1 MRVKL
6 VTFGC
11 SNNLAESEIMCG
23 LLRKAGYE
31 IVETGE
37 DVRIVN
43 VCSVKGPS
51 LNKGLKEAKASKA
64 PVVVAGCIPA
74 ESIKAIKKVRDDLSL
89 LSTHNFDKIADIV
102 DKTSKG
108 LFVDVLEKGKKVK
121 VCLPKIRKNP
131 IVNIVPISSG
141 CKGECTYCS
150 VRPIKGKLFSY
161 DEALIIE
168 EATNSV
174 AEGCKEI
181 WLTAQDTGAY
191 GLDIGSS
198 LPKLLKKIL
207 SLDGDFKVRLGMA
220 NPNFIFRY
228 LDEMVELLKHP
239 KMFKFLHIP
248 VQAGS
253 DRVLWMMKR
262 PYNSS
267 QYRKIVAKLK
277 EAHPDLT
284 VSTDIIVGF
293 PTESQEEF
301 MESVKLITDT
311 KPGVLNLSKYWP
323 RPGTEAA
330 ALKLIEGD
338 TMKER
343 SAKIKE
349 AFDEAALENNKK
361 WIGWEG
367 DVLID
372 EEGKNKTFIGRNYA
386 YKPVIV
392 KGKLKIGDSVKVK
405 IKKATTHDL
414 RA

>member
-1 MRVKL
+1 MKVKII
-6 VTFGC
+6 TFGC

-23 LLRKAGYE
+23 LLERAGHK
-31 IVETGE
+31 IVDSGE

-51 LNKGLKEAKASKA
+51 LNKGLKEVKASKV

-74 ESIKAIKKVRDDLSL
+74 ESIEAIKKARSDLSL
-89 LSTHNFDKIADIV
+89 LSTHNFDRIVEIAE
-102 DKTSKG
+102 KTSKG
-108 LFVDVLEKGKKVK
+108 LYVEVMEKGKKIK

-131 IVNIVPISSG
+131 IVNIVPIASG

-161 DEALIIE
+161 EESLIVE
-168 EATNSV
+168 EVRNSV
-174 AEGCKEI
+174 AEGCREI

-198 LPKLLKKIL
+198 LPKLLKKVL

-220 NPNFIFRY
+220 NPNFIHRY
-228 LDEMVELLKHP
+228 LDEMIEIFKHP
-239 KMFKFLHIP
+239 KMFRFLHIP
-248 VQAGS
+248 VQSGS
-253 DRVLWMMKR
+253 DRILWMMKR
-262 PYNSS
+262 PYNSA
-267 QYRKIVAKLK
+267 QYRKIVSKLK
-277 EAHPDLT
+277 EAYPDIAI
-284 VSTDIIVGF
+284 STDIIAGF
-293 PTESQEEF
+293 PTETEEEF
-301 MESVKLITDT
+301 MESVKLILDT
-311 KPGVLNLSKYWP
+311 KPDVLNLSKYWL

-330 ALKLIEGD
+330 ALKPIDGA
-338 TMKER
+338 TMKLR
-343 SAKIKE
+343 SAIIKE
-349 AFDEAALENNKK
+349 AFDEAALENNKR

-367 DVLID
+367 EILID
-372 EEGKNKTFIGRNYA
+372 EEGKNNTFIGRNCA

-392 KGKLKIGDSVKVK
+392 KGKLKIGDTARVK